1 MTALRTGLEDLR
13 ERVRALLADGFALIR
28 PAGRRGP
35 EIVVTV
41 GVVLTVLLTL
51 VLVGAARN
59 DAHIDANPGRAVAE
73 VLDGASSPRVFVRFT
88 AADGAVLTP
97 EKGVFYP
104 RGLQPGQLVR
114 VEYDQSEPEL
124 VRVEGR
130 AWTIGLAPV
139 LLGILGIWVVLGPIA
154 WGLARLRRRRRAA
167 ARDALGRTDETTD
180 GDEREDGEP
189 EMAGAGR
196 R

>member
-1 MTALRTGLEDLR
+1 MTGFRTAAEELR
-13 ERVRALLADGFALIR
+13 ERARALLADAVALIR

-35 EIVVTV
+35 EIVVGV
-41 GVVLTVLLTL
+41 GVVLTVLLAL

-59 DAHIDANPGRAVAE
+59 DAHIDADTGRSVAE
-73 VLDGASSPRVFVRFT
+73 VLDGGSSPRTFVRFT

-114 VEYDQSEPEL
+114 VEYDRSEPEL

-130 AWTIGLAPV
+130 SWTVALVPV
-139 LLGILGIWVVLGPIA
+139 LLGVLAIWLVLGTAA
-154 WGLARLRRRRRAA
+154 WSLARLRRRRRAA
-167 ARDALGRTDETTD
+167 AREALRDSGV
-180 GDEREDGEP
+180 GDERSDGEP
-189 EMAGAGR
+189 EMAGVGR